1 MVFALVIYSMLSSH
15 RLRKEPL
22 TRRFQRGLKASFVL
36 LPLLGISWSFGVLTM
51 TSDKI
56 TFNYI
61 FAIFNSL
68 QGFFIF
74 IFHCVFNKQVRFRVC
89 LYTKNVV
96 KRSVEIMFAYSCFN
110 MIHSNEENIYMLF
123 TATNVLCE
131 SNFCVEI

>member
-1 MVFALVIYSMLSSH
+1 MIFALVIYSMLSSH

-22 TRRFQRGLKASFVL
+22 IRRFQRGLKASFVL

-56 TFNYI
+56 AFNYI

-74 IFHCVFNKQVRFRVC
+74 IFHCVFNKQVRFQCIVHE
-89 LYTKNVV
+89 
-96 KRSVEIMFAYSCFN
+96 KRYKKSAEILLGYSSFN
-110 MIHSNEENIYMLF
+110 MVLLNEGNTYMFFYRQMTFFAIL
-123 TATNVLCE
+123 L
-131 SNFCVEI
+131 